1 MDHDLLLLEL
11 NAKWGWSLAGSWI
24 PMIGFESI
32 PHTAIYQV
40 GPFEAAIPHPEDL
53 LQQVFDLNTVYDI
66 EEGGNIQIKPLA
78 DCAFYYD
85 GLEHLYTNCNGD
97 FMLYFSHEDS
107 VTVGGEK
114 LLAAIYDAWP
124 SHKKYFWYDGDTYKL
139 LTKS

>member
-1 MDHDLLLLEL
+1 
-11 NAKWGWSLAGSWI
+11 
-24 PMIGFESI
+24 MIGFESI